1 MQQEGIEARAE
12 GTGSGVGRA
21 ALLGLCAGML
31 LGGIFLVV
39 QGLRSR
45 ILPTDCHDLSELEC
59 SFLRETAVEIGRVQ
73 TVAGAA
79 LVALAVAVVVLLRS
93 RSGSSRSSSQ

>member
-1 MQQEGIEARAE
+1 MQQEGIKAKTE
-12 GTGSGVGRA
+12 GSGGGIGRA

-45 ILPTDCHDLSELEC
+45 ILPANCSELSELEC
-59 SFLRETAVEIGRVQ
+59 SFLRETAVEVGRVQ

-79 LVALAVAVVVLLRS
+79 LVALAAAVVVLLRS
-93 RSGSSRSSSQ
+93 RSSQSPGR

>member
-1 MQQEGIEARAE
+1 MRSE
-12 GTGSGVGRA
+12 GTEAKMEGTASGIGRA

-45 ILPTDCHDLSELEC
+45 ILPTDCGHLSELEC
-59 SFLRETAVEIGRVQ
+59 SYLRETTLEVGRVQ

-79 LVALAVAVVVLLRS
+79 LVALAAAVVVLLRS
-93 RSGSSRSSSQ
+93 RSGSSAR